1 MLLSIMVC
9 YRRGGGNMDGVDVS
23 FILTVAGTVL
33 AVISIGLTIY
43 FGVSH
48 VTKKKNKNKNNAEID
63 TSFNPKASK
72 NSNIKMEIKDSFNTK
87 QDNGSKD

>member
-1 MLLSIMVC
+1 
-9 YRRGGGNMDGVDVS
+9 MDGIDVS

-33 AVISIGLTIY
+33 AVVGIGLTIY

-48 VTKKKNKNKNNAEID
+48 VTKKNNKNNTEID
-63 TSFNPKASK
+63 KSFNPKASK